1 MCVGGDWRR
10 IGRQSAKKEAGAR
23 EKREERF
30 VATKAGAIGKE
41 SEAKMR
47 RRREK
52 MRGEESW
59 RQSEAKRRGV
69 VLESE
74 CEWV

>member
-1 MCVGGDWRR
+1 LDG
-10 IGRQSAKKEAGAR
+10 QSAKKEAGAR
-23 EKREERF
+23 EREERF

-47 RRREK
+47 RREREDDGGGELETE
-52 MRGEESW
+52 RG
-59 RQSEAKRRGV
+59 KRRGV

-74 CEWV
+74 